1 MEVTDM
7 NMTEKT
13 HDVYFACSE
22 RRRAEAVDLAERLR
36 QAGYTVWAWW
46 EEHPK
51 PFLPLLKAY
60 RSYDPEH
67 PFAAKIH
74 DRLMIG
80 KMECCLA
87 ILAARCVVL
96 IEPSGNDNH
105 IEAGFAQGRGVPV
118 VVLDAGGPV
127 SLAAGHRVAGGLE
140 EARPGLMSFD
150 WPVAR
155 DLDGILSWVHLYA
168 REIPA
173 RQAGLGSGEA
183 LAVIGQGDGRR
194 EIQG

>member
-1 MEVTDM
+1 MKEVN
-7 NMTEKT
+7 NMSMTAKA
-13 HDVYFACSE
+13 HDVYIACSE
-22 RRRAEAVDLAERLR
+22 RPLAEAKGLAERLR
-36 QAGYTVWAWW
+36 EAGYAVWAWW

-51 PFLPLLKAY
+51 SFEPLLKAY

-74 DRLMIG
+74 GQLMIG

-96 IEPSGNDNH
+96 IEPSGNDSH
-105 IEAGFAQGRGVPV
+105 GAAGFASGRGVPV
-118 VVLDAGGPV
+118 AVLDV
-127 SLAAGHRVAGGLE
+127 GHIGEIRL
-140 EARPGLMSFD
+140 GLMSFD

-173 RQAGLGSGEA
+173 RQAGLGTGEA
-183 LAVIGQGDGRR
+183 LAVLGQGAGRR
-194 EIQG
+194 EIRG